1 MKRLIAVDG
10 LDGCGKDSHASAI
23 QRLLEERGE
32 EVVLLTHPSTR
43 IIGRLSKRFLQQ
55 TGTVPRFL
63 ATVFFTLD
71 VLASV
76 SRYKRQRHGTFIFVR
91 YLLGA
96 AYLPP
101 RLAGRGYVF
110 FKKLLP
116 FPDLPLFI
124 DIQPEKAIRR
134 IDERDHRREMFETLS
149 KLREIRLVTLRI
161 IDDDWR
167 VVDNTE
173 DGDGPF
179 MVTERIVLES
189 LRL

>member
-1 MKRLIAVDG
+1 
-10 LDGCGKDSHASAI
+10 
-23 QRLLEERGE
+23 
-32 EVVLLTHPSTR
+32 
-43 IIGRLSKRFLQQ
+43 
-55 TGTVPRFL
+55 
-63 ATVFFTLD
+63 
-71 VLASV
+71 
-76 SRYKRQRHGTFIFVR
+76 
-91 YLLGA
+91 
-96 AYLPP
+96 
-101 RLAGRGYVF
+101 
-110 FKKLLP
+110 LP

-161 IDDDWR
+161 VDDDWR